1 MVDEIINELK
11 GYEYEDAMSQYSDD
25 DDDDEG
31 GLEDFL
37 GDLGIS
43 LT

>member
-1 MVDEIINELK
+1 MNIS
-11 GYEYEDAMSQYSDD
+11 AMSQYSDD